1 MEVMGLRDASFPRK
15 IPGCFPMVFLGSS
28 TGDLRNPRFGPER
41 LTWNDVALRSGLH
54 VARTQ
59 RLYMAKWYQNRGKRS
74 ENHGINDA
82 LLS

>member
-1 MEVMGLRDASFPRK
+1 MEVLQRK
-15 IPGCFPMVFLGSS
+15 EI
-28 TGDLRNPRFGPER
+28 FGTLVLVVGEIGP
-41 LTWNDVALRSGLH
+41 WNDVALRSGLH